1 MPQRFIAP
9 LLAPWLPTLRHAIR
23 DEHILLMDYRDAD
36 GAPTQRRI
44 WPFAMAFFDQTRLI
58 AAWCELRQDFRH
70 FRADR
75 VLTLADTGLNY
86 PQRRPTLLRRWRTHM
101 GFDTPPDC

>member
-1 MPQRFIAP
+1 
-9 LLAPWLPTLRHAIR
+9 
-23 DEHILLMDYRDAD
+23 
-36 GAPTQRRI
+36 
-44 WPFAMAFFDQTRLI
+44 AFFDQARLI

-75 VLTLADTGLNY
+75 VLALTETGQRY
-86 PQRRPTLLRRWRTHM
+86 PQRRPTLLRQWRAHM